1 MKHGNG
7 VLTWEGNKYQGEF
20 KFNQFWGKAT
30 ITFKNN
36 IIYKGQMT
44 ENAAFGEG
52 ELKIPDGSY
61 YKGFWE
67 NNKQHGYGILYWS
80 KKEKYEG
87 EWVSGAKHGE
97 GNLTFQDGSYFK
109 GRFFLN

>member
-1 MKHGNG
+1 
-7 VLTWEGNKYQGEF
+7 
-20 KFNQFWGKAT
+20 
-30 ITFKNN
+30 
-36 IIYKGQMT
+36 MT

-97 GNLTFQDGSYFK
+97 GNLTF
-109 GRFFLN
+109 